1 MYFRLFVREDGEH
14 SVNIVGITEIN
25 LKNLDTLRSVIYDG
39 LSRRHHG
46 KSAFNSNSSRSHAVF
61 QILLKNNYNH
71 MDDFKLVFIDLAGS
85 ERATDAQ
92 NNQRQT
98 RREGAQINSSLLAL
112 KECIRSMDMTRSHAP
127 FRQSKL
133 THILRDSLVGSKTR
147 TCLLANVSPTDD
159 CCQCSLNTLQY
170 ASRIRDISIRHR
182 HRSVP
187 MGSIQRHYGHDEQ
200 QQHQYSEKHQRRF
213 EPATASTPLHRLIS
227 SVDHQTYL
235 ATNQKGLNIFHRS

>member
-1 MYFRLFVREDGEH
+1 MYSSFRLFAREDGEH
-14 SVNIVGITEIN
+14 SVNIVGLTEIV
-25 LKNLDTLRSVIYDG
+25 LRNLDTLRSVINDG

-46 KSAFNSNSSRSHAVF
+46 KSAFNSNSSRSHAIF
-61 QILLKNNYNH
+61 QIILKNNYNQA
-71 MDDFKLVFIDLAGS
+71 DNFKLVFIDLAGS

-92 NNQRQT
+92 NNQRKT

-112 KECIRSMDMTRSHAP
+112 KECIRSMDMTHTHAP

-133 THILRDSLVGSKTR
+133 THILRDSLVGTKTR
-147 TCLLANVSPTDD
+147 TCLMANVSPAED

-187 MGSIQRHYGHDEQ
+187 VATVQRNHSNKPFVRDE
-200 QQHQYSEKHQRRF
+200 SQRIF
-213 EPATASTPLHRLIS
+213 EPATASTPLHRQIS
-227 SVDHQTYL
+227 SVDHQTYM
-235 ATNQKGLNIFHRS
+235 AINQTGLI